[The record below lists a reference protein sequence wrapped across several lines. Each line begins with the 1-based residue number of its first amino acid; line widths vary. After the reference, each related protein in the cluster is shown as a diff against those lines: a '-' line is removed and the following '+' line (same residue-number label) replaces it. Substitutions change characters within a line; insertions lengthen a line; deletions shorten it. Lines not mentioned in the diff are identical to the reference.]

1 MRIGTRALIILV
13 PVAVLPLVGAGWSA
27 FNVSRRALEDR
38 TRASQVAA
46 ARSLAV
52 RARGG
57 VVLAVEFSLAR
68 LLPLVAES
76 RLGARGG
83 AAVVDRAGLVV
94 LSSNRGE
101 VASRASRAGSPLVQA
116 ALAGNLGALAFEGAD
131 RIRRL
136 GASAEVPDLGWVVAV
151 DEPAEDALAESRV
164 LARRTL

>member
-1 MRIGTRALIILV
+1 RDTVAEMRIGTRALIILV

-46 ARSLAV
+46 ARSLAERV
-52 RARGG
+52 SAEIGASLRAAG
-57 VVLAVEFSLAR
+57 LAASAMEFGQLSLAR
-68 LLPLVAES
+68 LLPLRAES
-76 RLGARGG
+76 RLGARGA

-131 RIRRL
+131 GIRRL
-136 GASAEVPDLGWVVAV
+136 GASAEVPD
-151 DEPAEDALAESRV
+151 
-164 LARRTL
+164 